1 MMKDEL
7 DPGSR
12 GWRSRRI
19 GTSGEAVEVGA
30 VHLNHRLLMEEGSGG
45 GRKER
50 SELEQIPSVASGRG
64 GDDGR
69 KRTCKREGEKYFIT
83 TYLNTGEDNIADAEE
98 HDGDGD
104 DGGGEDTR

>member
-50 SELEQIPSVASGRG
+50 SELEQIPSVASGRMVVMEERG
-64 GDDGR
+64 SARGRGDLFYYHIPQHR
-69 KRTCKREGEKYFIT
+69 
-83 TYLNTGEDNIADAEE
+83 
-98 HDGDGD
+98 
-104 DGGGEDTR
+104 